1 MQNTSDSFDGAKQS
15 PDAQSSDK
23 LQAPQTPEE
32 RFDRLQYSCD
42 QLSSELEIVK
52 GNLRS
57 RKQETTNL
65 KILLYTGLAL
75 LLVGF
80 MIFNTS
86 MQRLQI
92 ENLESSLTE
101 LRSQMRQDLV
111 GEVTRMENILIASNV
126 MSRDKL
132 NVQEAMLRDALEN
145 LRYAATKIKST
156 APESDTALEQLRGNS
171 EALLAAFTEYKE
183 EKSAW
188 LEKKGFSSAHV
199 NPASAPENA
208 PPEPGQP

>member
-1 MQNTSDSFDGAKQS
+1 MQNTSDSFDGTKQNQ
-15 PDAQSSDK
+15 DAPSSDK
-23 LQAPQTPEE
+23 LPAPQTPEE

-65 KILLYTGLAL
+65 NILLYTGFAL

-86 MQRLQI
+86 MQRMQI

-101 LRSQMRQDLV
+101 LRAQMRQDLV

-145 LRYAATKIKST
+145 LRHAAAKIKST
-156 APESDTALEQLRGNS
+156 APESDTTLEQLRGNS
-171 EALLAAFTEYKE
+171 EALLAAFAEYKE

-188 LEKKGFSSAHV
+188 LEKKGFGLPHIKPATEE
-199 NPASAPENA
+199 NPQ
-208 PPEPGQP
+208 PEP